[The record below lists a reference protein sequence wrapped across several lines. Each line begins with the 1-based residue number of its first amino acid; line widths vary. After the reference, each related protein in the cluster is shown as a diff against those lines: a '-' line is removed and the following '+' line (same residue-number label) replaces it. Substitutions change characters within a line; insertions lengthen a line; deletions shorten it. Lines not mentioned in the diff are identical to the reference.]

1 MDEGQLPVPGLSV
14 SRTAPPGVGELAPHL
29 PVARVLVSGTLP
41 HLDRPFDYVVP
52 VAMDDDAVPGV
63 RVTVPLAGRTE
74 EGWITARLAQSEH
87 PGQLHPLRSVVSPVP
102 VLTAAL
108 HATCV
113 AVATHYGGTVSDVVR
128 LAIPARHAAQE
139 KAVLARPAPEGVPAR
154 PGAPSPSPAWRGVP
168 AAGALLARI
177 AAGEHP
183 AASWV
188 AAPDGGDSAAHWAH
202 GLLDLAVAA
211 AASGRGALL
220 LVPDEADVDRVM
232 AVAATRPEAALDALA
247 PLTASQG
254 PRARY
259 GRWTEVLTGHR
270 RLVVGTRSAAF
281 APVQDLGVVA
291 WWDDGDDSWQ
301 EPRTPHPH
309 TREVAAARARTEGA
323 ALVSAGHV
331 RTARIQHWVE
341 TGLLA
346 DLAADPG
353 AVRTAAARVHVAGEG
368 QDEARDAGARLARIP
383 SSAWAAAKRALE
395 HGPVLVQVPRT
406 GYSGSVRCQDCGA
419 AAECPACP
427 GRLAQTSADTGP
439 RCSTCGQEPAHWVCG
454 QCGGRR
460 WRPSAPGTDR
470 TAHDLGRAFPGVP
483 VVTSTA
489 ASRVSEVGEAP
500 ALVIATPGVEP
511 HAAAGYAAALVL
523 DGAVTLELPLSDAAS
538 EALRRWTG
546 GTASVRPGGPGIVLC
561 GLPAHAGIDAVEGL
575 LRRDPGWFARR
586 VLGERRAA
594 QLPPAVAL
602 VHLVGHRRDVEAAM
616 QELSAALPASEVVG
630 VVPVGPTALPSR
642 WELPLEQAA
651 QAWVRTTWE
660 HAAQLGRTVHALRAH
675 RSARKATGE
684 LLMTVDPEEWL
695 AP

>member
-1 MDEGQLPVPGLSV
+1 M
-14 SRTAPPGVGELAPHL
+14 SRSAPPGVGELAAEH

-52 VAMDDDAVPGV
+52 ADLDAQAVPGV

-74 EGWITARLAQSEH
+74 EGWITERLAESDH
-87 PGQLHPLRSVVSPVP
+87 PGQLSPLRSVVSPLP
-102 VLTAAL
+102 VLTPAL

-128 LAIPARHAAQE
+128 LAIPARHAGQE
-139 KAVLARPAPEGVPAR
+139 KAVLEQPAPPVEPEGAE
-154 PGAPSPSPAWRGVP
+154 APRPSPAWRGV
-168 AAGALLARI
+168 AAAAALLARI

-188 AAPDGGDSAAHWAH
+188 AAPDGGDPAAHWAH

-220 LVPDEADVDRVM
+220 LVPDEADVERVM
-232 AVAATRPEAALDALA
+232 AVAGTRPEPVLAALA

-259 GRWTEVLTGHR
+259 GRWVEVLQGHQ

-281 APVQDLGVVA
+281 APVRDLGLVA
-291 WWDDGDDSWQ
+291 WWDDGDDSWR

-323 ALVSAGHV
+323 ALVAGGHV
-331 RTARIQHWVE
+331 RSARLQHWVE
-341 TGLLA
+341 SGFMA
-346 DLAADPG
+346 DLAAHAG
-353 AVRTAAARVHVAGEG
+353 SVRSAAARVHVAGEG

-383 SSAWAAAKRALE
+383 TAAWTAAKRALE

-439 RCSTCGQEPAHWVCG
+439 RCSTCGQEPTHWTCG

-460 WRPSAPGTDR
+460 WRPAAPGTDR

-489 ASRVSEVGEAP
+489 ASRVAEVGRDP

-511 HAAAGYAAALVL
+511 HAVAGYAAALVL

-546 GTASVRPGGPGIVLC
+546 GTAQVRPEGPGIVLC
-561 GLPAHAGIDAVEGL
+561 GLPAHAGIDAVEGF
-575 LRRDPGWFARR
+575 LRRDPAWFARQ
-586 VLGERRAA
+586 VLTERRAA

-616 QELSAALPASEVVG
+616 VELSAALPASEVVG
-630 VVPVGPTALPSR
+630 VVPVGAAALPSR

-660 HAAQLGRTVHALRAH
+660 HAAELGRTVHALRAH
-675 RSARKATGE
+675 RSARKARGE